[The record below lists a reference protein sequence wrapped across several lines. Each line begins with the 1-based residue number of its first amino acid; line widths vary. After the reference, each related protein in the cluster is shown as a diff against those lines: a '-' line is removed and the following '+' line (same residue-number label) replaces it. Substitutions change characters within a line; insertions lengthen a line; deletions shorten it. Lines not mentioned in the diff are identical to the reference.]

1 METRNWLLNILRRLL
16 FLPYLWGMETQ
27 NRCVSW
33 WCNRQFLPY
42 LWGMETERWPKSS
55 IYRKYRFLPYLWG
68 METIAHQGTREGDEF
83 RSYRTYEEWKHH
95 SKSLSQNPCSV
106 LTVPMRNGNPSG
118 SCVADPVP
126 VSSYRTYE
134 EWKPGQLLAFNS
146 VLSVLTV
153 PMRNGNNTFCSCAFV
168 SSTTFLPYLWGMETE
183 SPLVCTVH
191 VVMFLPYLWGMETAT
206 NRPSKGRKWVLT
218 VPMRN
223 GNVYSEDELIS
234 RKLVLTVPMRNGNQ
248 WGWSFET

>member
-1 METRNWLLNILRRLL
+1 
-16 FLPYLWGMETQ
+16 
-27 NRCVSW
+27 
-33 WCNRQFLPY
+33 
-42 LWGMETERWPKSS
+42 
-55 IYRKYRFLPYLWG
+55 
-68 METIAHQGTREGDEF
+68 
-83 RSYRTYEEWKHH
+83 
-95 SKSLSQNPCSV
+95 
-106 LTVPMRNGNPSG
+106 MRNGNPSG

-248 WGWSFET
+248 YEQNVTVFSHYSSYRTYEEWKRFHDGIFWFDVPGSYRTYEEWKLCWRSERTGEILKVLTVPMRNGNFVRYALNLTGNVGSYRTYEEWKRL